1 MENNTRQLSLT
12 ALFVALVFLL
22 GLTPLGLIPLGF
34 INVTILCLPVIVGT
48 ILLGLKTGL
57 LLGFFFGTASLMSVL
72 GLSMTAPSTLA
83 LTLFTANA
91 PMCVAMCY
99 VPRLLVPVTAHI
111 VYRLV
116 SKGQEK
122 CVRALPFAAAAGSLT
137 NTIFYLGMM
146 WLFYTLCG
154 LDAGKILAL
163 ILGTG
168 ALGGGSEAV
177 VAALLVT
184 PIVAA
189 LWKVR
194 K

>member
-1 MENNTRQLSLT
+1 M
-12 ALFVALVFLL
+12 
-22 GLTPLGLIPLGF
+22 
-34 INVTILCLPVIVGT
+34 
-48 ILLGLKTGL
+48 
-57 LLGFFFGTASLMSVL
+57 
-72 GLSMTAPSTLA
+72 
-83 LTLFTANA
+83 
-91 PMCVAMCY
+91 
-99 VPRLLVPVTAHI
+99 
-111 VYRLV
+111 
-116 SKGQEK
+116 
-122 CVRALPFAAAAGSLT
+122 RALPFAAAAGSLT